1 MQHVYFQYSNQDHG
15 GIAGQGFDNGP
26 RHQKSSTLE
35 YTVTLQQIFQRFH
48 VPKVI
53 DYLSLDVEGA
63 EYFIMKS
70 FPLQDYTI
78 RIMTIER
85 PIDSLRKL
93 LEQKGYK
100 QILRLSRWGET
111 LWIHSAYQAEMDL
124 TKLHD
129 FHGKRQWEQQKTKA
143 ARVAKQQARP

>member
-1 MQHVYFQYSNQDHG
+1 MQQVHFQYSNQDHG
-15 GIAGQGFDNGP
+15 GIVGKGFDNGP

-35 YTVTLQQIFQRFH
+35 YTVTLQEIFQRFH

-63 EYFIMKS
+63 EYFIMKA
-70 FPLQDYTI
+70 FPLRQYTI

-85 PIDSLRKL
+85 PNESLRKL
-93 LEQKGYK
+93 LEQQGYQ

-111 LWIHSAYQAEMDL
+111 LWIYSEFEAEMDL
-124 TKLHD
+124 SQLND
-129 FHGKRQWEQQKTKA
+129 FHGKSQWEQQKRQKLLLRA
-143 ARVAKQQARP
+143 EKQA